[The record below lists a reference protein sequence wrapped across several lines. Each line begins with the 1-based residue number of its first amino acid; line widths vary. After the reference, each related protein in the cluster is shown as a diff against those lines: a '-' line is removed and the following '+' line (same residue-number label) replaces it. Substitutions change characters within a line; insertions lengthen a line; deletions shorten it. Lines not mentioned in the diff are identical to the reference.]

1 MSNNNLVCEVLKF
14 MSKSQLAVRLGRS
27 EQTIYRWQRGI
38 GYPKGAEVDV
48 IKDIIKKGKKVEMEI
63 RY

>member
-14 MSKSQLAVRLGRS
+14 MNKQQLAVRLGRT

-38 GYPKGAEVDV
+38 GYPRGAEVDV
-48 IKDIIKKGKKVEMEI
+48 SRI
-63 RY
+63 